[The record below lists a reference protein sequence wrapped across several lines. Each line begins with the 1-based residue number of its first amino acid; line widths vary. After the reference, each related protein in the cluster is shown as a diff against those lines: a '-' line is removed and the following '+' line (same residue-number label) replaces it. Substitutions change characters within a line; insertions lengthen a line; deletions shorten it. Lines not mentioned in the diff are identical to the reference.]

1 MIPNLRLRVS
11 TPLVDLLTIP
21 IFLVFSTAI
30 SYVLISRCLG
40 WMCISL
46 IESFLKLFKTLCT
59 FYGSK
64 FGWRATLR
72 HAVQRGHVTATVRVV
87 ACRQLESDRISS
99 HSHHRPSCSAPDR
112 YLSISTILRS
122 MAKQRLQDEFFIL
135 VARRMWFDTE
145 GGRVTMSSTTRLP
158 CERPLGTI
166 PP

>member
-99 HSHHRPSCSAPDR
+99 LTIDHHAQLQTAIYPYRQSFGVWPNKDSRTSSSYWSQGECG
-112 YLSISTILRS
+112 ST
-122 MAKQRLQDEFFIL
+122 
-135 VARRMWFDTE
+135 RRGE
-145 GGRVTMSSTTRLP
+145 
-158 CERPLGTI
+158 E
-166 PP
+166 